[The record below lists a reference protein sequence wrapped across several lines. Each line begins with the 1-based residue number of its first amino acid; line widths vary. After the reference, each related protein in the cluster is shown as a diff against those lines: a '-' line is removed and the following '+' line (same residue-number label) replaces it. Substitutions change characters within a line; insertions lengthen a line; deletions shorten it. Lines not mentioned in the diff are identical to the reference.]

1 MSRPGGPVRA
11 DTLDLQDHDNPS
23 AAEHQR
29 HPGQNGVAPHQASQL
44 NHVSEER
51 HSEEQS
57 LHDAWNL
64 AGKLTEEPGAIAE
77 AQANH
82 ENGNATNG
90 TQQDGEE
97 GGEGGESETE
107 GDDDMMDRISSSPS
121 IDDGG
126 YYPLLSPPRIRTG
139 QVGKARLRIWP
150 ARASSLSPSPCVTP
164 TRESFNSSTSST
176 CSTLTSSPFVQTPQ
190 HLPLHIT
197 NASSPLSRPPD

>member
-57 LHDAWNL
+57 LHEAWNL
-64 AGKLTEEPGAIAE
+64 AGKLTEDPGAIAE

-97 GGEGGESETE
+97 GGEGGESEAE

-121 IDDGG
+121 IDDGWEG
-126 YYPLLSPPRIRTG
+126 ATEDLARQSFKSVTFAECHTYARELQQLYVQHMLDPRIESILADTT
-139 QVGKARLRIWP
+139 AFAP
-150 ARASSLSPSPCVTP
+150 AYDECIISAVETAGLGVQLAS
-164 TRESFNSSTSST
+164 
-176 CSTLTSSPFVQTPQ
+176 
-190 HLPLHIT
+190 
-197 NASSPLSRPPD
+197 